1 MNTPSNDSYSESDET
16 NSEDDS
22 SEFEEDELTLEEETA
37 DGERL
42 GIDLTKYMKREEWEF
57 NKDKL
62 QRRFEDL
69 EDLIEEQKERMDE
82 EIKAKE
88 YEFAKGVEVI
98 DKKLIE
104 HMKPIHEDMN
114 ILMKTRNRQKNDDLI
129 KQKAIVER
137 FDKIHDAFEVI
148 QKTVEKTL
156 CPFVVC
162 LFENQIIQMRVEE
175 QDELDR
181 YKTALFGHQ
190 ENMMLAEGEMARAK
204 K

>member
-1 MNTPSNDSYSESDET
+1 MNTPSYDSYSESSET
-16 NSEDDS
+16 NSDDS

-57 NKDKL
+57 NKEKL
-62 QRRFEDL
+62 MRRFEDL
-69 EDLIEEQKERMDE
+69 EDLIEEQKQRLEE
-82 EIKAKE
+82 EIKAKG

-98 DKKLIE
+98 DQKLIE

-148 QKTVEKTL
+148 
-156 CPFVVC
+156 
-162 LFENQIIQMRVEE
+162 
-175 QDELDR
+175 
-181 YKTALFGHQ
+181 
-190 ENMMLAEGEMARAK
+190 
-204 K
+204 

>member
-1 MNTPSNDSYSESDET
+1 MNNSKNNASVVAQQATPPEIFSESQSESDET
-16 NSEDDS
+16 TNSYS

-62 QRRFEDL
+62 QQRFEDL
-69 EDLIEEQKERMDE
+69 EDFIEEQKERVDQ
-82 EIKAKE
+82 EIRAKG
-88 YEFAKGVEVI
+88 YEFAKGVDVI

-104 HMKPIHEDMN
+104 HMKPIHEDMH
-114 ILMKTRNRQKNDDLI
+114 ILMKSRNRQKNDDLI
-129 KQKAIVER
+129 KQQAIVER
-137 FDKIHDAFEVI
+137 FDKIHSAFQEI

-156 CPFVVC
+156 CPIVVC

-175 QDELDR
+175 QDELDK
-181 YKTALFGHQ
+181 YKTALFGH
-190 ENMMLAEGEMARAK
+190 
-204 K
+204 